1 MNRPRNPGL
10 RNKIVAVLASL
21 VALWA
26 FAAYVTVGEGVS
38 LVWLATLEQ
47 QVAKPTEALI
57 AAVQEE
63 RRESVAYAAAGTAES
78 RTAMDSARA
87 ATDQAAAKLRGA
99 LKGTAAQWS
108 TSAASDARLAD
119 LLAGLDTLTPHRSDL
134 DAGRMDRVAAGD
146 YFTGLTQLGFD
157 VYDTYTAWDDSE
169 VIYHTSTLV
178 LLTHSQ
184 EMISRED
191 AVVSGVLAAGRLTET
206 DRATLTQLVGA
217 QRYLSRQV
225 ADRLPQP
232 DRGEYEQLLAGPEL
246 TALRALEA
254 RLMAAGPGAAP
265 HVEAAAWRSTATGA
279 IEALRTL
286 VLTLADLTVVRFRGA
301 AVWIV
306 IRLVLA
312 AGLGLVA
319 VVASIRFT
327 IRTLRNLQDQLAELR
342 VAALDLAQHRLPR
355 VVERLRLGEEV
366 DVAEA
371 APPLAYGT
379 GDIGQV
385 GHAFNEVQQTA
396 IQATV
401 DQAALRRGVRDVF
414 LSLSHRIQALVHRQL
429 KLIDH
434 MERQAVT
441 DEELAD
447 LFRIDHLA
455 TRMRRNA
462 ENLVVLA
469 GVPASRTWRGPVP
482 LIDVI
487 RAALAEVE
495 DYPRVR
501 LRSAD
506 PAAVAGR
513 AVGDLIHLLA
523 ELMENALSFSSP
535 QTVVVVAGRAVPAGY
550 LIEIEDRGLGMTD
563 QDLAEANRQ
572 LADPPEFQLTGAAR
586 LGFYVVGRLAAR
598 HRIEVL
604 LRRSADAGV
613 VASVLVPAAF
623 LDQEAAGAER
633 PHERLLA
640 TVAAA
645 TAAAPAA
652 WPAWDSHTP
661 PGGVAADTPP
671 TGVPVPAAGDTPQTP
686 VGLPWRQKRPKAP
699 AAPPV
704 QVPRPRDLQ
713 ELEQTAEVYPN
724 GRTPAEVGRFLAA
737 YVNAVHQGRE
747 RAERPAPAAD

>member
-1 MNRPRNPGL
+1 MRRPRNPGL

-63 RRESVAYAAAGTAES
+63 RRESAAYAAAGTAGS
-78 RTAMDSARA
+78 RTALEAARA
-87 ATDQAAAKLRGA
+87 TTDQAVAKLRHA
-99 LKGTAAQWS
+99 LEGTAARWS

-119 LLAGLDTLTPHRSDL
+119 LLTGLDTLRTHRAAL
-134 DAGRMDRVAAGD
+134 DAGRVDRIATTD

-191 AVVSGVLAAGRLTET
+191 AVVAGVIGANRFGET
-206 DRATLTQLVGA
+206 DRAALTQLVGA

-225 ADRLPQP
+225 ADRLPMP
-232 DRGEYEQLLAGPEL
+232 DRGEYQKLLGGPEL
-246 TALRALEA
+246 AGLRLLEEQLMSA
-254 RLMAAGPGAAP
+254 RPGAAP
-265 HVEAAAWRSTATGA
+265 SADAGTWRAATTGA

-286 VLTLADLTVVRFRGA
+286 VLKLADLTVVRFRGA
-301 AVWIV
+301 AIWIIV
-306 IRLVLA
+306 RLVLA

-327 IRTLRNLQDQLAELR
+327 IRSLRNLQDQLAELR
-342 VAALDLAQHRLPR
+342 VAALDLAQQRLPR

-371 APPLAYGT
+371 APPLAYGAD
-379 GDIGQV
+379 DIGQV

-401 DQAALRRGVRDVF
+401 DQAALRRNVRDVF
-414 LSLSHRIQALVHRQL
+414 LSLAHRIQALVHRQL

-441 DEELAD
+441 DSELAD

-462 ENLVVLA
+462 ENLIVLA
-469 GVPASRTWRGPVP
+469 GVPASRTWGGPVP

-506 PAAVAGR
+506 TAAVAGR

-523 ELMENALSFSSP
+523 ELMENALSFSP
-535 QTVVVVAGRAVPAGY
+535 PTTVVVVTGRAVPTGY

-563 QDLAEANRQ
+563 LDLAEANRQ
-572 LADPPEFQLTGAAR
+572 LADPPEFQLAAAAR
-586 LGFYVVGRLAAR
+586 LGFYVVGRLAQR
-598 HRIEVL
+598 HRIEVR
-604 LRRSADAGV
+604 LRRSAGDGV
-613 VASVLVPAAF
+613 IAAVLVDEAF
-623 LDQEAAGAER
+623 LGGDGTGTDR

-645 TAAAPAA
+645 TAVAPPLRDVPAA
-652 WPAWDSHTP
+652 DAVRADTP
-661 PGGVAADTPP
+661 PGGTPALPGAPAPDTAY
-671 TGVPVPAAGDTPQTP
+671 TPA
-686 VGLPWRQKRPKAP
+686 GLPWRDKRPKHP
-699 AAPPV
+699 APPPPGLI
-704 QVPRPRDLQ
+704 PRPRDLH
-713 ELEQTAEVYPN
+713 ELEKAAAAYPN
-724 GRTPAEVGRFLAA
+724 GRTPEEVGRFLAA
-737 YVNAVHQGRE
+737 YVNAVQQGRE
-747 RAERPAPAAD
+747 RAERSGPAAG